1 MSDTTIGIIGFA
13 LMSAWLI
20 SIMILGAGF
29 IELVIFN
36 NRIERNQILICCL
49 ISIIVFPITTYFLF
63 FFKF

>member
-1 MSDTTIGIIGFA
+1 MSDTTIGIIGFV
-13 LMSAWLI
+13 LMSAWLM
-20 SIMILGAGF
+20 SMVILGAGF

-36 NRIERNQILICCL
+36 NRIERKQILICCL